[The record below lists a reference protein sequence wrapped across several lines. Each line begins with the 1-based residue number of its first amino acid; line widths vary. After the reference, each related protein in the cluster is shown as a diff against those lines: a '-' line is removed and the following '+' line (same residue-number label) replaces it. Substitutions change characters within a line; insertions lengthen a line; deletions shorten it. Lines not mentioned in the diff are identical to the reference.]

1 LKQRDARGVV
11 YAMYVLDP
19 RRVTPLVADDGSI
32 FYRLNIDR
40 LSGIN
45 SEIIVPAREIIH
57 DRMHCLFHPLIG
69 MSPIYASGLA
79 AIQGLNI
86 QTSSARLF
94 ENNSSPGGIL
104 TAPGEIAEVD
114 SAAPERRLGTELLG
128 QERGAR
134 CGPR

>member
-1 LKQRDARGVV
+1 LWTETTNPAYSPVLRSPNPYQNRIQFWESWILSKLNNGNTYVLKQRDARGVV

-40 LSGIN
+40 LSGID

-57 DRMHCLFHPLIG
+57 DRMHCMFHPLIG

-79 AIQGLNI
+79 AIQGLEHSN
-86 QTSSARLF
+86 QFR
-94 ENNSSPGGIL
+94 
-104 TAPGEIAEVD
+104 
-114 SAAPERRLGTELLG
+114 AAV
-128 QERGAR
+128 
-134 CGPR
+134 